1 MVLGRN
7 IWFNIRKLSI
17 DWLKIK
23 QMMDLN
29 GQGIPR
35 TGRGFDGTMPPDPD
49 GMTGKSAMWM
59 RWDDY

>member
-35 TGRGFDGTMPPDPD
+35 TGRGFDGHHAAGSGWND
-49 GMTGKSAMWM
+49 GEVGDVDALG
-59 RWDDY
+59 